1 MIDGSRAAIANWRS
15 STEPDEPA
23 DTELRTFHAAFVD
36 QTSGGQEDFLLGY
49 AAGPHL
55 ARAASLDS
63 LDGQVFTRDLLR
75 KVTAAPGALAR
86 LDQRDLAP
94 GEQQFLLMLTTRGLA
109 TQVDSAGSPYWL
121 LNAETHAALLESLA
135 ERGLPFHASRAA
147 TA

>member
-1 MIDGSRAAIANWRS
+1 M
-15 STEPDEPA
+15 
-23 DTELRTFHAAFVD
+23 
-36 QTSGGQEDFLLGY
+36 
-49 AAGPHL
+49 
-55 ARAASLDS
+55 
-63 LDGQVFTRDLLR
+63 FTRDLLR

-121 LNAETHAALLESLA
+121 LDAETHASLLESLA
-135 ERGLPFHASRAA
+135 ERGLPLRASRAA